1 MKTIDAKGIKYKQL
15 NEMIYAA
22 IEGGYNK
29 IFLKNISGQYYIG
42 DGLTQNVE
50 IEIDGVPGND
60 LGMFMD
66 GPLIR
71 INGDAQD
78 GVGNTMAGGK
88 IIIDGNA
95 GDVLGY
101 SMRGGRIYIK
111 GDVGYRTCIHMKSY
125 KSNFPVVV
133 VGGTAGEF
141 AGEYI
146 AGGILIILNL
156 NADRNRRHN
165 FIGAGMHGG
174 MIIIRG
180 KVPENALGKEVKTAA
195 LTQEDLNHIKRFL
208 VEYCEDLNIDY
219 DKIMK
224 SMFMKIVPATKRPYK
239 DLYID
244 GFLH

>member
-101 SMRGGRIYIK
+101 SMRGGRIYPPQI
-111 GDVGYRTCIHMKSY
+111 
-125 KSNFPVVV
+125 
-133 VGGTAGEF
+133 
-141 AGEYI
+141 EYPKII
-146 AGGILIILNL
+146 AKPYFVNIILL
-156 NADRNRRHN
+156 
-165 FIGAGMHGG
+165 
-174 MIIIRG
+174 
-180 KVPENALGKEVKTAA
+180 
-195 LTQEDLNHIKRFL
+195 
-208 VEYCEDLNIDY
+208 
-219 DKIMK
+219 
-224 SMFMKIVPATKRPYK
+224 
-239 DLYID
+239 
-244 GFLH
+244 

>member
-1 MKTIDAKGIKYKQL
+1 MIHTAIDDGYK
-15 NEMIYAA
+15 
-22 IEGGYNK
+22 K
-29 IFLKNISGQYYIG
+29 IALKNVTGQYYIG
-42 DGLTQNVE
+42 DGLTQKVE
-50 IEIDGVPGND
+50 IDIDGVPGND

-78 GVGNTMAGGK
+78 GIGNTMAGGK

-101 SMRGGRIYIK
+101 SMQGGRIYIK

-125 KSNFPVVV
+125 KNNFPIVV

-156 NADRNRRHN
+156 NKNKNRSHN

-195 LTQEDLNHIKRFL
+195 LTWEDLSRIKNFL
-208 VEYCEDLNIDY
+208 IEYCTDLNINY
-219 DKIMK
+219 GEVMK
-224 SMFMKIVPATKRPYK
+224 SAFTKIIPATKRPYK
-239 DLYID
+239 NLYIN

>member
-1 MKTIDAKGIKYKQL
+1 MKTIDANGTNYKQL
-15 NEMIYAA
+15 NEMIHTA
-22 IEGGYNK
+22 IDDGYKK
-29 IFLKNISGQYYIG
+29 IALKNVAGQYYIG

-50 IEIDGVPGND
+50 IDIDGVPGND

-78 GVGNTMAGGK
+78 GIGNTMAGGK

-101 SMRGGRIYIK
+101 SMQGGRIYIK

-125 KSNFPVVV
+125 KNNFPIVV

-156 NADRNRRHN
+156 NKNKNRSHN

-195 LTQEDLNHIKRFL
+195 LTWEDLSRIKNFL
-208 VEYCEDLNIDY
+208 IEYCADLNINY
-219 DKIMK
+219 DEVMK
-224 SMFMKIVPATKRPYK
+224 SMFTKIIPATKRPYK
-239 DLYID
+239 NLYIN